1 MRVLV
6 ACESSGRVR
15 EAFRRRGHYAF
26 SCDLEPSE
34 DDSPFHYTGDVRPL
48 IAGYTGFA
56 PWDLVIAHP
65 PCTRLCN
72 SGVRWL
78 GERNLW
84 NELAEATAFFRLFLD
99 CAPKVCIENPI
110 PHRYAAAQIGRTYDQ
125 IIEPY
130 KFWHLDEPGT
140 GEKKKATC
148 LWLHNLPKLVP
159 TTPDE
164 PGRHQACWRMGPSPN
179 RTRER
184 SRTYL
189 GIADAMA
196 EQWG

>member
-15 EAFRRRGHYAF
+15 EAFRRLGHYAV
-26 SCDLEPSE
+26 SCDLEPAE
-34 DDSPFHYTGDVRPL
+34 DRSPAHIRGDVRQ
-48 IAGYTGFA
+48 IIGHG
-56 PWDLVIAHP
+56 WDLVIAHP
-65 PCTRLCN
+65 PCTRLTN

-78 GERNLW
+78 NERNLW
-84 NELAEATAFFRLFLD
+84 GDLRDACNFFNLFKR

-110 PHRYAAAQIGRTYDQ
+110 PHKYARDRIGCYTQ
-125 IIEPY
+125 IIQPWQ
-130 KFWHLDEPGT
+130 FWHIDAPGE
-140 GEKKKATC
+140 GEQKATC
-148 LWLHNLPKLVP
+148 LWLENLPPLVP
-159 TTPDE
+159 TTPLE
-164 PGRHQACWRMGPSPN
+164 TGRHQACWLMSPGPN